1 MNTRRNC
8 LIAAL
13 FVLTGGLA
21 ACSQN
26 RSSLHYFLRGTLEAK
41 KGHVQQA
48 IGELSQA
55 IARNPDLVLAYAAR
69 GQLYKTRK
77 EYELAAADFKRACQL
92 EPFDFDNHYQLGLM
106 YQYLHDF
113 PKAVAAYQ
121 NAVEI
126 RPYDT
131 NANTNLAVVYAES
144 GEPFTAL
151 NYAQRAV
158 KGNPKS
164 APAHANLGAIYA
176 QVADINP
183 HYLHL
188 AIDELKE
195 SVELDPHQPAIY
207 LDLAA
212 EYLKLHQ
219 FEQARETLVT
229 AEGLGPS
236 PLVSERLGYCYY
248 KLGNMPRAMRAYRNS
263 LKQNPSYTEA
273 RNGLGVVFMTQALR
287 SNPPAVA
294 LAQGALKQWRESL
307 RINAN
312 QPVIR
317 ELLNE
322 YSPKQ

>member
-1 MNTRRNC
+1 MKKHRSC
-8 LIAAL
+8 LAAAVIL
-13 FVLTGGLA
+13 LAGGLA
-21 ACSQN
+21 GCSQD

-48 IGELSQA
+48 IGELSMA

-69 GQLYKTRK
+69 GQLYKTRRQ
-77 EYELAAADFKRACQL
+77 YELAAADFKRACQL
-92 EPFDFDNHYQLGLM
+92 EPYDFDNHYELGLM
-106 YQYLHDF
+106 YQYLNELR
-113 PKAVAAYQ
+113 KAVVAYQ
-121 NAVEI
+121 DAVGL

-131 NANTNLAVVYAES
+131 NANTNLAVVYAE
-144 GEPFTAL
+144 GGHPYTAMD
-151 NYAQRAV
+151 YAQRAV
-158 KGNPKS
+158 RGNTKS
-164 APAHANLGAIYA
+164 AAAHANLGAIYA
-176 QVADINP
+176 QLADKNP

-195 SVELDPHQPAIY
+195 SVELDPHQSAIY

-219 FEQARETLVT
+219 YEQARETLVT

-248 KLGNMPRAMRAYRNS
+248 KLGNMPRAMRAYQNS
-263 LKQNPSYTEA
+263 LKQNPSYTQA

-294 LAQGALKQWRESL
+294 LARGALKQWRQSL
-307 RINAN
+307 RIKPN

-317 ELLNE
+317 ELLSE